1 MKNIKKSIS
10 AGIMIGIGATVYL
23 LCENKIIAAF
33 LFAAGLFAICTFEMN
48 LFTGKI
54 AYIFENKNSPN
65 CFVVWIGNLIGCF
78 LTSLPIRLAI
88 PEITQKAY
96 LLVEHKL
103 HNNLLSTVSLS
114 MFCGAL
120 MYLAVENYKANKN
133 EFAKIVG
140 LFLNVVVFI
149 ICGFEH
155 SIANMC
161 YCIFSINSYN
171 MMIHSLIFIIIVSF
185 ANSVGAILCRNLTKN

>member
-1 MKNIKKSIS
+1 MKDIKKSIS
-10 AGIMIGIGATVYL
+10 AGIMIGIGATAYL

-103 HNNLLSTVSLS
+103 HNNLLSTVFLS

-155 SIANMC
+155 T
-161 YCIFSINSYN
+161 FRYN
-171 MMIHSLIFIIIVSF
+171 VDKTPL
-185 ANSVGAILCRNLTKN
+185 